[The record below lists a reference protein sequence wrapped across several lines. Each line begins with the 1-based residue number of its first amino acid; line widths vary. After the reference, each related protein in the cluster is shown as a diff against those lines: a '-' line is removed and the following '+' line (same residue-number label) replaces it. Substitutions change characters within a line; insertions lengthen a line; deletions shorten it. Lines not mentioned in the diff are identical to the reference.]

1 MKFICQK
8 DTILKEV
15 EYASS
20 FTSQRNSLSIS
31 SNILLENYQNILT
44 IKGTDNKM
52 GFMTSFPVSTEVP
65 GATTVTCDKFLQV
78 LKSLPSMDIEFLEE
92 DGKLKITPIKD
103 SKSINFNIRTIPAEN
118 FPPLSSFDETQ
129 FFSLSQ
135 RDFFDMIDKT
145 SFAVGTD
152 ESKFFL
158 TGVYLDKKDDDVV
171 MVATDSKR
179 LSFIRKKFEQ
189 DIPDF
194 KSAIIPVKF
203 LQILSNIGIGEGLFS
218 LMITD
223 TQIFAQINGHLI
235 YSSLITGTY
244 PAYQRVIPESFK
256 YECKVKVSDMLEA
269 LNRVSIFVE
278 NNSKKVFL
286 ELKEDGIMASGET
299 SDVGDAKEIIS
310 CEYSGEDVN
319 ITFNNAFL
327 VTSLKKIDSEYF
339 KLCFNS
345 ATTAMEIVP
354 DPEKDYIFIIMPM
367 HG

>member
-118 FPPLSSFDETQ
+118 FPPLSTFDETQ

-223 TQIFAQINGHLI
+223 TQIFAPINGHLI
-235 YSSLITGTY
+235 YSSLITGT
-244 PAYQRVIPESFK
+244 
-256 YECKVKVSDMLEA
+256 
-269 LNRVSIFVE
+269 
-278 NNSKKVFL
+278 
-286 ELKEDGIMASGET
+286 
-299 SDVGDAKEIIS
+299 
-310 CEYSGEDVN
+310 
-319 ITFNNAFL
+319 
-327 VTSLKKIDSEYF
+327 
-339 KLCFNS
+339 
-345 ATTAMEIVP
+345 
-354 DPEKDYIFIIMPM
+354 
-367 HG
+367 

>member
-1 MKFICQK
+1 MKFICPK

-15 EYASS
+15 EYASN
-20 FTSQRNSLSIS
+20 FTSQRNSLTIS
-31 SNILLENYQNILT
+31 SNILLENYQNVLT

-52 GFMTSFPVSTEVP
+52 GFLTSFPVFTDVP

-78 LKSLPSMDIEFLEE
+78 LKSLPSMDIEFSEE
-92 DGKLKITPIKD
+92 DGKLKITPLKE
-103 SKSINFNIRTIPAEN
+103 SKSINFNIRTIPAEH
-118 FPPLSSFDETQ
+118 FPQLLTYDESQ

-158 TGVYLDKKDDDVV
+158 TGVYFEKKNDDVV

-179 LSFIRKKFEQ
+179 LSCIKKRFEQ

-194 KSAIIPVKF
+194 KSCIIPVKF
-203 LQILSNIGIGEGLFS
+203 LQILTNIGIGEGLFS

-223 TQIFAQINGHLI
+223 THIFAQINGHLI

-244 PAYQRVIPESFK
+244 PAYERVIPNEFK
-256 YECKVKVSDMLEA
+256 YECKIKVSEMIEA

-278 NNSKKVFL
+278 NKSKKVYL
-286 ELKEDGIMASGET
+286 ELKEDGIMVSGET
-299 SDVGDAKEIIS
+299 SDVGDAKEIVP
-310 CEYSGEDVN
+310 CEYSGDDVN

-327 VTSLKKIDSEYF
+327 VTSLKKIDSDYF
-339 KLCFNS
+339 RISFNS
-345 ATTAMEIVP
+345 SKTAMALFPE
-354 DPEKDYIFIIMPM
+354 PEKDFIFIIMPM